1 MNLSTNFEYFIKN
14 VIKHLRK
21 LEFLSLWGI
30 GYSVSAEV
38 KGILIELPYLTKIS
52 IEFELEDLDYLLDKS
67 KKEF

>member
-1 MNLSTNFEYFIKN
+1 MNLRTNFEYFIKN
-14 VIKHLRK
+14 VIKHLRN